1 MEIEQLT
8 LRNFRNYIRLDL
20 PLGHG
25 ATLLYGPNAAGKTS
39 VLEAIAL
46 LALSK
51 SPRTSVDRELIC
63 WDAPHSDLLPA
74 TARVS
79 ADIRRT
85 DRTTHLD
92 VIMQARSDQIAH
104 GVSGGSATKVLRVD
118 NKPVRAS
125 DLIGFARMV
134 FFAPTDLEL
143 ITGAPAERRR
153 WIDAMLSQLDS
164 TYLRTLNHYT
174 KVITQRNSL
183 LRLWREKGSTPRNP
197 ASELAFWD
205 EEAAHTGAAIM
216 VQRRLALNEISL
228 SAAQTYATISHP
240 DTALEARYAPNLV
253 AEWDSQADAQQ
264 VLLAAYRASER
275 EDIARLQT
283 TVGPHRDDIVV
294 HDRGVDLGT
303 FGSRGQQ
310 RSTVLALKMAEVAV
324 MHARSGERPI
334 LLLDDVLSE
343 LDALRRLHVLAL
355 IAEPNQQSILTATGV
370 GDFSADFL
378 AAAHILRVDR
388 GHVYDMR

>member
-1 MEIEQLT
+1 MHIERLT
-8 LRNFRNYIRLDL
+8 LRNFRNYTRLDL
-20 PLGHG
+20 PIGLG

-39 VLEAIAL
+39 ILEAIAL

-51 SPRTSVDRELIC
+51 SPRTSVDREVIT
-63 WDAPHSDLLPA
+63 WHAPHSDVIPA

-79 ADIRRT
+79 ADIRRQ
-85 DRTTHLD
+85 DRLTHLD
-92 VIMQARSDQIAH
+92 VIIQARSEPVQQ
-104 GVSGGSATKVLRVD
+104 GTSGGSATKVLRVD
-118 NKPVRAS
+118 GKPVRAS

-143 ITGAPAERRR
+143 ITGAPTERRR

-174 KVITQRNSL
+174 KVISQRNSL
-183 LRLWREKGSTPRNP
+183 LRIWRDKGATPRN
-197 ASELAFWD
+197 AATELAFWD
-205 EEAAHTGAAIM
+205 DQAAQSGAYIM
-216 VQRRLALNEISL
+216 TQRRAVLLEMSRT
-228 SAAQTYATISHP
+228 AAQTYAAIS
-240 DTALEARYAPNLV
+240 TQENALEARYAPNLTV
-253 AEWDSQADAQQ
+253 EWDNVADAQEG
-264 VLLAAYRASER
+264 LLKALTESHSE
-275 EDIARLQT
+275 DMARLQT

-294 HDRGVDLGT
+294 HDSGVDLGT

-334 LLLDDVLSE
+334 LLLDDVMSE
-343 LDALRRLHVLAL
+343 LDALRRLHILAL
-355 IAEPNQQSILTATGV
+355 IAEPAQQSILTATGV

-378 AAAHILRVDR
+378 ATAHVLRVDN

>member
-1 MEIEQLT
+1 MEIERLS
-8 LRNFRNYIRLDL
+8 LRHYRNYTRLDL
-20 PLGHG
+20 PFGSG

-39 VLEAIAL
+39 ILEAIAL

-51 SPRTSVDRELIC
+51 SPRTSVDRELIG
-63 WDAPHSDLLPA
+63 WQTSHSELLPA

-79 ADIRRT
+79 GDIRRQ
-85 DRTTHLD
+85 DRVTRLD
-92 VIMQARSDQIAH
+92 VIIQARSDSPNQGA
-104 GVSGGSATKVLRVD
+104 SGGSATKVLRVD
-118 NKPVRAS
+118 GKPVRAG

-134 FFAPTDLEL
+134 FFAPTDLDI
-143 ITGAPAERRR
+143 ITGAPVERRR

-164 TYLRTLNHYT
+164 NYLRTLNLYQ

-183 LRLWREKGSTPRNP
+183 LRLWREKGATPRNY
-197 ASELAFWD
+197 ATELAFWD
-205 EEAAHTGAAIM
+205 EQLAQAGAYIM
-216 VQRRLALNEISL
+216 LQRRAALTELSA
-228 SAAQTYATISHP
+228 SAAQTYAAIS
-240 DTALEARYAPNLV
+240 DQRTALEARYAANMTQP
-253 AEWDSQADAQQ
+253 WDNQSDAHE
-264 VLLAAYRASER
+264 VLLAAYKKSHT
-275 EDIARLQT
+275 EDMARMQT
-283 TVGPHRDDIVV
+283 TVGPHRDDVLV

-343 LDALRRLHVLAL
+343 LDALRRLHILAL
-355 IAEPNQQSILTATGV
+355 ISEPTQQSILTATGV

-378 AAAHILRVDR
+378 ASAQVLRVDQ
-388 GHVYDMR
+388 GHVSDMR

>member
-1 MEIEQLT
+1 MEIERLS
-8 LRNFRNYIRLDL
+8 LRHFRNYTRLDL
-20 PLGHG
+20 PFGSG

-39 VLEAIAL
+39 ILEAIAL

-51 SPRTSVDRELIC
+51 SPRTSVDRELIG
-63 WDAPHSDLLPA
+63 WETPHTELIPA
-74 TARVS
+74 TARIS
-79 ADIRRT
+79 ADIRRQ

-92 VIMQARSDQIAH
+92 VIIQARSEPQTQ
-104 GVSGGSATKVLRVD
+104 GTSGGSATKVLRVD
-118 NKPVRAS
+118 GKPVRAS

-153 WIDAMLSQLDS
+153 WIDAMLSQLDG
-164 TYLRTLNHYT
+164 TYLRTLNHYQ

-183 LRLWREKGSTPRNP
+183 LRLWRERGATPRNA

-205 EEAAHTGAAIM
+205 EQLAQAGAYIM
-216 VQRRLALNEISL
+216 AQRRTALHEL
-228 SAAQTYATISHP
+228 SRIAAQTYAAIS
-240 DTALEARYAPNLV
+240 DQATLLEARYAANMTSP
-253 AEWDSQADAQQ
+253 WDNQSDAHEA
-264 VLLAAYRASER
+264 LLSAYTKSHT
-275 EDIARLQT
+275 EDMARMQT

-294 HDRGVDLGT
+294 HDRGVDLGS

-343 LDALRRLHVLAL
+343 LDALRRMHILAL
-355 IAEPNQQSILTATGV
+355 IAEPSQQSILTATGV
-370 GDFSADFL
+370 GDFTADFL
-378 AAAHILRVDR
+378 ASAHVLRVDH
-388 GHVYDMR
+388 GHVSAMS